1 MNQVLPASFNINLII
16 NLIKRLFNFK
26 QVFNF
31 ARFLKMDKREVII
44 ATAMKLFGQK
54 GFEGTS
60 VREIAAGADVNP
72 AMISYYFGSKEKLF
86 EKLVEH
92 KASYLKGVFAEL
104 VHNTSLTQLEK
115 IFIAIDNYV
124 ERMFQSPQFHHL
136 LHRELSLER
145 RPQLKDAISE
155 ILMRNFIS
163 IKQIIED
170 GIESG
175 EFNIVDPELTIAS
188 IIGTINHILS
198 SEIMCRK
205 ILHKSKDF
213 NPYQS
218 KKLKE
223 RISEHLK
230 LLMRSH
236 LLKKKLNK

>member
-1 MNQVLPASFNINLII
+1 VVLSASSDIKLKI

-31 ARFLKMDKREVII
+31 ALFLEKMDKREII
-44 ATAMKLFGQK
+44 ISTAMRLFGQK

-60 VREIAAGADVNP
+60 VREIASGADVNP

-92 KASYLKGVFAEL
+92 KAAFLKGVFAEL
-104 VHNTSLTQLEK
+104 ANNTSLPQIEK
-115 IFIAIDNYV
+115 LFVVIDSYV
-124 ERMFQSPQFHHL
+124 ERMFQTPQFHHL
-136 LHRELSLER
+136 LHRELSLDR

-155 ILMRNFIS
+155 ILLRNLVS
-163 IKQIIED
+163 VRKIIHD

-175 EFNIVDPELTIAS
+175 EFQIVDPELTIAS
-188 IIGTINHILS
+188 IIGTISHLLS

-213 NPYQS
+213 NPFQS

-230 LLMRSH
+230 QLMRSH
-236 LLKKKLNK
+236 LLKKK

>member
-1 MNQVLPASFNINLII
+1 
-16 NLIKRLFNFK
+16 
-26 QVFNF
+26 
-31 ARFLKMDKREVII
+31 MDKREII
-44 ATAMKLFGQK
+44 LSTAMKLFGQK

-60 VREIAAGADVNP
+60 VREIASGADVNP

-92 KASYLKGVFAEL
+92 KASFLKGVFAEL
-104 VHNTSLTQLEK
+104 VNNRSISQIEK
-115 IFIAIDNYV
+115 LFIIIDSYID
-124 ERMFQSPQFHHL
+124 RMFQSPQFHHL

-145 RPQLKDAISE
+145 RPQMKNAISE
-155 ILMRNFIS
+155 ILLRNFVS
-163 IKQIIED
+163 IRKIIQD

-175 EFNIVDPELTIAS
+175 EFKAIDPELTIAS
-188 IIGTINHILS
+188 ILGTINHLLS

-205 ILHKSKDF
+205 ILQKGKDF

-230 LLMRSH
+230 QLMNSH
-236 LLKKKLNK
+236 LLKNTNTKDKQEF